1 MRSPL
6 RYGSQAPR
14 SSGRRV
20 TASILAGAVAASVFS
35 LSAPLAANAAVP
47 TPTAHYDM
55 SSSGSTLLD
64 VSGNGRN
71 ATLTG
76 LTANSF
82 VKVGGD
88 DVLRFKGEG
97 YASLPQGLVTG
108 GDNNFTVE
116 YTVTTQTVANQFGW
130 VIGAGVGAWNTTQL
144 GNHVF
149 VNPKAG
155 DAPSGRVLA
164 GIRQKTGT
172 DNGETRLPAGGAL
185 NPGLTTLTLVGT
197 GNALTL
203 YRDGTQISTVT
214 HTKSMSA
221 IVPATGVLGYLGR
234 SLYTGDA
241 FLKADVSDVKFW
253 DTALTAQEVT
263 ESMPTSAQKAAATDG
278 IIRLDILSTVIG
290 ANSALDNVTKN
301 LSFPAS
307 ANGVTLTWASS
318 NTAVVSNTGV
328 VSRGALSGDAPVT
341 ITATT
346 SLGTTIT
353 FDAIVKAPVLSA
365 DLDAIS
371 LTSRTT
377 ENLPLITTG
386 AVNGAAITWASSD
399 AALVTPT
406 DESYAAPAVGA
417 ADPFKGGGLIARPAY
432 GAGDSAVTLT
442 ATATLNGNT
451 AQRTFAVDI
460 AEKGRRAPDA
470 GYAAAYF
477 KADNDEKIY
486 QAATSGNDFF
496 TFSPVN
502 GGAPVITS
510 TADTTGLRDPYVI
523 RSAEGDKY
531 YMIATDLCIG
541 CTGDWG
547 AAQSKGSLKVE
558 VWEST
563 DMKSWVRTNGQ
574 NTGITINQPE
584 AGMTWAPEAYWDDD
598 LKSYVVFF
606 ASRLYDDVAH
616 TSGPGHARMFY
627 VLTRDFKTF
636 TYPPTMWQD
645 TGYARIDSTV
655 TKIDDYY
662 YRFTK
667 NEDGGAAGTL
677 EAGKDIFLERS
688 KVLTAPTTQSSW
700 TADPASTWQL
710 TDTHMTRLETNQVGE
725 GPEIVKLN
733 AGDPNNTAA
742 GDGYVFLVD
751 NYGSGGYRAFLTD
764 EKAIAS
770 SVQSDRLSKRDEW
783 VVRPMGG
790 LPASPRHG
798 SFVSVSQS
806 VLTGLNTW
814 SPVAA
819 VDSTTTATATG
830 RDVTAAV
837 TAGDAGDV
845 AGTVTFS
852 DGNWAETVQL
862 IDGTATVSVP
872 TGVTAVTA
880 HYDGYSD
887 GLVKESTSARVTVTG
902 ALELT
907 ATASTRCVAGKV
919 VETITVKNDDDV
931 TASVTIAGV
940 YGTKTVSLAAGKS
953 TSVAFTTRLVSTPAD
968 TVAITGQ
975 STDGQT
981 HASQVVASAATCK

>member
-6 RYGSQAPR
+6 RAGDT
-14 SSGRRV
+14 RRRTTRRT
-20 TASILAGAVAASVFS
+20 TASVLVGALAASVMG
-35 LSAPLAANAAVP
+35 LAAPIAAHAAVP
-47 TPTAHYDM
+47 APTAHYDM
-55 SSSGSTLLD
+55 SATGTTLLD
-64 VSGNGRN
+64 VSGNGRD

-82 VKVGGD
+82 VNVAGD
-88 DVLRFKGEG
+88 SVLRFKADG

-108 GDNNFTVE
+108 TDNNFTVE

-130 VIGAGVGAWNTTQL
+130 VIGNGIGAWNTTQL

-155 DAPSGRVLA
+155 DAPSGRILA

-172 DNGETRLPAGGAL
+172 DNGETRLPAGGQL
-185 NPGLTTLTLVGT
+185 NPGFTTLTMVGN
-197 GNALTL
+197 GNTLTL
-203 YRDGTQISTVT
+203 FRDGTQISTVT
-214 HTKSMSA
+214 HTKAMSA
-221 IVPATGVLGYLGR
+221 IVPATGVLGFLGR

-241 FLKADVSDVKFW
+241 LVRADVSDVKFW
-253 DTALTAQEVT
+253 DVALTAQEVS
-263 ESMPTSAQKAAATDG
+263 ESMPTAAQKAAATDG
-278 IIRLDILSTVIG
+278 IIRLDILSSVLG
-290 ANSALDNVTKN
+290 ANTALDNVTKN
-301 LSFPAS
+301 LTFPAS
-307 ANGVTLTWASS
+307 SNGVTLTWTSS

-328 VSRGALSGDAPVT
+328 VSRSTLTADAPVT
-341 ITATT
+341 VTATT

-353 FDAIVKAPVLSA
+353 FDVVVKAPVLAA

-371 LTSRTT
+371 LTARTT

-386 AVNGAAITWASSD
+386 TVNGAPITWTSSD
-399 AALVTPT
+399 PALVSSTNA
-406 DESYAAPAVGA
+406 SYAAPAVGA
-417 ADPFKGGGLIARPAY
+417 PDPFKGGGMIERPAY
-432 GAGDSAVTLT
+432 GAGDEPVTLT
-442 ATATLNGNT
+442 ASATLNGNT
-451 AQRTFAVDI
+451 AQRTFTVI
-460 AEKGRRAPDA
+460 VAEKARWAPDA

-502 GGAPVITS
+502 GGSAVITS

-547 AAQSKGSLKVE
+547 AAQSNGSLKVE

-563 DMKSWVRTNGQ
+563 DMKSWVRTNGA
-574 NTGITINQPE
+574 NAGITINQPE
-584 AGMTWAPEAYWDDD
+584 AGMTWAPEAYWDDE
-598 LKSYVVFF
+598 LQSYVVFF
-606 ASRLYDDVAH
+606 ASRLYDNAAH
-616 TSGPGHARMFY
+616 TSGPGYARMFY

-636 TYPPTMWQD
+636 TYPPTTWQD

-667 NEDGGAAGTL
+667 NEDGGAAGIL

-700 TADPASTWQL
+700 TADPNSTWQL
-710 TDTHMTRLETNQVGE
+710 TDTYMTRLETNQVGE

-733 AGDPNNTAA
+733 AGDPNNTAE

-751 NYGSGGYRAFLTD
+751 NYGAGGYRAFLTD
-764 EKAIAS
+764 ADAIAS
-770 SVQSDRLSKRDEW
+770 STQSDRLSKRAEW
-783 VVRPMGG
+783 VVRPTGG

-814 SPVAA
+814 SEVAA
-819 VDSTTTATATG
+819 VASTTTATAEG
-830 RDVTAAV
+830 SVVTAEVVA
-837 TAGDAGDV
+837 ADEGDV
-845 AGTVTFS
+845 AGTVTFTGGS
-852 DGNWAETVQL
+852 WTETVEL
-862 IDGTATVSVP
+862 EDGTATATVP
-872 TGVTAVTA
+872 TGVTSVTA

-887 GLVKESTSARVTVTG
+887 GRVTASTSASVTVVG

-907 ATASTRCVAGKV
+907 ATAATRCVAGKI
-919 VETITVKNDDDV
+919 VETITVKNVDDV
-931 TASVTIAGV
+931 TASVTITGA
-940 YGTKTVSLAAGKS
+940 YGTKTVSLAAGKT
-953 TSVAFTTRLVSTPAD
+953 TSAAFTTRLASIPAD
-968 TVAITGQ
+968 NVAIAGQ
-975 STDGQT
+975 STDGQA
-981 HASQVVASAATCK
+981 HISQVLVAAAGCQ

>member
-6 RYGSQAPR
+6 RAGDT
-14 SSGRRV
+14 RRRTTRRT
-20 TASILAGAVAASVFS
+20 TASVLVGALAASVMG
-35 LSAPLAANAAVP
+35 LAAPIAAHAAVP
-47 TPTAHYDM
+47 APTAHYDM
-55 SSSGSTLLD
+55 SATGTTLLD
-64 VSGNGRN
+64 VSGNGRD

-82 VKVGGD
+82 VNVAGD
-88 DVLRFKGEG
+88 SVLRFKADG

-108 GDNNFTVE
+108 TDNNFTVE

-130 VIGAGVGAWNTTQL
+130 VIGNGIGAWNTTQL

-155 DAPSGRVLA
+155 DAPSGRILA

-172 DNGETRLPAGGAL
+172 DNGETRLPAGGQL
-185 NPGLTTLTLVGT
+185 NPGFTTLTMVGN
-197 GNALTL
+197 GNTLTL
-203 YRDGTQISTVT
+203 FRDGTQISTVT
-214 HTKSMSA
+214 HTKAMSA
-221 IVPATGVLGYLGR
+221 IVPATGVLGFLGR

-241 FLKADVSDVKFW
+241 LVRADVSDVKFW
-253 DTALTAQEVT
+253 DVALTAQEVS
-263 ESMPTSAQKAAATDG
+263 ESMPTAAQKAAATDG
-278 IIRLDILSTVIG
+278 IIRLDILSSVLG
-290 ANSALDNVTKN
+290 ANTALDNVTKN
-301 LSFPAS
+301 LTFPAS
-307 ANGVTLTWASS
+307 SNGVTLTWTSS

-328 VSRGALSGDAPVT
+328 VSRSTLTADAPVT
-341 ITATT
+341 VTATT

-353 FDAIVKAPVLSA
+353 FDVVVKAPVLAA

-371 LTSRTT
+371 LTARTT

-386 AVNGAAITWASSD
+386 TVNGAPITWTSSD
-399 AALVTPT
+399 PALVSSTNA
-406 DESYAAPAVGA
+406 SYAAPAVGA
-417 ADPFKGGGLIARPAY
+417 PDPFKGGGIIERPAY
-432 GAGDSAVTLT
+432 GAGDEPVTLT
-442 ATATLNGNT
+442 ASATLNGNT
-451 AQRTFAVDI
+451 AQRTFTVI
-460 AEKGRRAPDA
+460 VAEKARWAPDA

-502 GGAPVITS
+502 GGSAVITS

-547 AAQSKGSLKVE
+547 AAQSNGSLKVE

-563 DMKSWVRTNGQ
+563 DMKSWVRTNGA
-574 NTGITINQPE
+574 NAGITINQPE
-584 AGMTWAPEAYWDDD
+584 AGMTWAPEAYWDDE
-598 LKSYVVFF
+598 LQSYVVFF
-606 ASRLYDDVAH
+606 ASRLYDNAAH
-616 TSGPGHARMFY
+616 TSGPGYARMFY

-636 TYPPTMWQD
+636 TYPPTTWQD

-667 NEDGGAAGTL
+667 NEDGGAAGIL

-700 TADPASTWQL
+700 TADPNSTWQL
-710 TDTHMTRLETNQVGE
+710 TDTYMTRLETNQVGE

-733 AGDPNNTAA
+733 AGDPNNTAE

-751 NYGSGGYRAFLTD
+751 NYGAGGYRAFLTD
-764 EKAIAS
+764 ADAIAS
-770 SVQSDRLSKRDEW
+770 STQSDRLSKRAEW
-783 VVRPMGG
+783 VVRPTGG

-814 SPVAA
+814 SEVAA
-819 VDSTTTATATG
+819 VASTTTATAEG
-830 RDVTAAV
+830 SVVTAEVVA
-837 TAGDAGDV
+837 ADEGDV
-845 AGTVTFS
+845 AGTVTFTGGS
-852 DGNWAETVQL
+852 WTETVEL
-862 IDGTATVSVP
+862 EDGTATATVP
-872 TGVTAVTA
+872 TGVTSVTA

-887 GLVKESTSARVTVTG
+887 GRVTASTSASVTVVG

-907 ATASTRCVAGKV
+907 ATAATRCVAGKI
-919 VETITVKNDDDV
+919 VETITVKNVDDV
-931 TASVTIAGV
+931 TASVTITGA
-940 YGTKTVSLAAGKS
+940 YGTKTVSLAAGKT
-953 TSVAFTTRLVSTPAD
+953 TSAAFTTRLASIPAD
-968 TVAITGQ
+968 NVAIAGQ
-975 STDGQT
+975 STDGQA
-981 HASQVVASAATCK
+981 HISQVLVAAAGCQ